1 MKTLIK
7 YFFQGLLYTLPLTVT
22 GYIIYKAVVV
32 LDSLV
37 PLNIPG
43 LGLVTIL
50 ALITV
55 VGVVGS
61 YLFALPIFSWFESQI
76 ERAPLVKVI
85 YTSVKDLVNA
95 FVGQKK
101 NFTRPVLVR
110 LYPGQEVYRV
120 GFLTDEDL
128 EHLGVPLVGF
138 VSVYVP
144 HSYAI
149 SGQLFVVPSS
159 AVVPF
164 EGNSTEVMKYIISG
178 GVTRAGEEEEEG
190 TPPQA

>member
-37 PLNIPG
+37 PLDIPG
-43 LGLVTIL
+43 LGLVSIL
-50 ALITV
+50 ALITL

-128 EHLGVPLVGF
+128 EHLGVNLQGF

-149 SGQLFVVPSS
+149 SGQLFVVPAS
-159 AVVPF
+159 AVHPF

-178 GVTRAGEEEEEG
+178 GVTRAGEEEETEN
-190 TPPQA
+190 PQA